1 MLESPAY
8 RVLSLS
14 AHRILA
20 RLEIELAHHG
30 GSDNGKLPTTY
41 EQFQDFGIDRQAI
54 APAIRE
60 LEALGFIEITV
71 RGRAGNAEHRE
82 PNRFRLTYRHT
93 EKANSTDEWRRVQT
107 LEKAQMIA
115 RTARRASR
123 GKSAARGNQKRIAS
137 VGSPQISVGNI
148 HTEPAPL
155 PVGELHTTGHGGET
169 HTTLDISGRGTVP
182 RCARVLRTAR
192 AAR

>member
-30 GSDNGKLPTTY
+30 GNDNGKLPTTY

-60 LEALGFIEITV
+60 LEALGFIEVTV

-93 EKANSTDEWRRVQT
+93 AKANATDEWRRIQT
-107 LEKAQMIA
+107 LEEAQIIS

-123 GKSAARGNQKRIAS
+123 GKSAARGTQKMISS
-137 VGSPQISVGNI
+137 VGFPQTSVGKTR
-148 HTEPAPL
+148 TE
-155 PVGELHTTGHGGET
+155 TGRGLEGET
-169 HTTLDISGRGTVP
+169 HTTGHSGISHTTIDISGRDRLPIG
-182 RCARVLRTAR
+182 ARSLVAAR